1 MYDGTNS
8 LHEMMSEFF
17 QIGGSM
23 FIMAIQY
30 LMARDLMCH
39 PDEYADKMV
48 ATDHVTNQ
56 FKQERSVPGLLHM
69 LSTTCAHAPPLQRA
83 SQSSPHRNL
92 LDELRRAAPTSV
104 PLASTLAPSTSGIT
118 QGPSQANTQLSSLKR
133 ALSAAQSSSSDSS
146 SSSEENSS
154 SSEENSSDE
163 EQVLPPKRTPPPAP
177 AKNQKHSKSV
187 AKNDTGKNKK
197 KRSKK

>member
-1 MYDGTNS
+1 MYINIICFT
-8 LHEMMSEFF
+8 F
-17 QIGGSM
+17 
-23 FIMAIQY
+23 Y
-30 LMARDLMCH
+30 LKVVRRLCYILTFCLSCM
-39 PDEYADKMV
+39 
-48 ATDHVTNQ
+48 DHVTNQ

-104 PLASTLAPSTSGIT
+104 PLASTSAPSTSGIT
-118 QGPSQANTQLSSLKR
+118 QGPSQANAQLSSLKR
-133 ALSAAQSSSSDSS
+133 ALSAAQSSSSDS
-146 SSSEENSS
+146 SS